1 VSDVTYKPWT
11 AGAQLTLGGG
21 VRVST
26 TSQLTGSMTQQA
38 GFTTYDRNTGGI
50 ESKFAGISHSTQF
63 SVGLRVR
70 F

>member
-1 VSDVTYKPWT
+1 
-11 AGAQLTLGGG
+11 
-21 VRVST
+21 
-26 TSQLTGSMTQQA
+26 MTQRA